1 MQPSRHSP
9 GSPARPD
16 LVIFDCDGVL
26 VDSEPISIS
35 VLRDMI
41 RSAGHEMAEDTAYER
56 FLGRSMATIC
66 AALADD
72 PGIVITQD
80 QLAAMRLV
88 LNARFRAELQ
98 PIGGIADALRVLPMA
113 RCVASS
119 SKPERIALSLDVTGL
134 LPLLEP
140 HIFSATMVKLGKP
153 APDLFLHAARQMD
166 VAPESCLVIEDSSA
180 GIEAA
185 KRAGMRVF
193 AFTGATHARNP
204 AHLARIAALEPD
216 LIFDNMAAL
225 PALLAETN

>member
-1 MQPSRHSP
+1 MQPAHRSP
-9 GSPARPD
+9 TVPPG

-26 VDSEPISIS
+26 VDSEPISIV
-35 VLRDMI
+35 VLREMI
-41 RSAGHEMAEDTAYER
+41 AGAGHEMTEDTAYER

-66 AALADD
+66 AGLAED
-72 PGIVITQD
+72 PGIEITGA
-80 QLAAMRLV
+80 QLDAMRLA

-98 PIGGIADALRVLPMA
+98 PIGGIADALRAMPMA

-140 HIFSATMVKLGKP
+140 HIFSATMVKAGKP

-166 VAPESCLVIEDSSA
+166 FAPDRCLVIEDSSA

-193 AFTGATHARNP
+193 AFTGATHARSP
-204 AHLARIAALEPD
+204 AHLARITALEPD
-216 LIFDNMAAL
+216 LIFDNMADL
-225 PALLAETN
+225 PALVAKAN